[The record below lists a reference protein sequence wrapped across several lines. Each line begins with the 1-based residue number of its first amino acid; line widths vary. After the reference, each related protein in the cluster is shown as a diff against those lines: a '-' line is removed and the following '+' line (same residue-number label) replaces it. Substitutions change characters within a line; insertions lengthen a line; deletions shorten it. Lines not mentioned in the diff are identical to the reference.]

1 MYADAKDQEGQD
13 AVIATLK
20 RTMGKSS
27 SNLTLR
33 DALFNPQYRNA
44 TWINFV
50 YIIFHE
56 LTGVNVINLYS
67 NQMLKQMQDN
77 GSSSLSPRTGTYII
91 GVVES
96 VSALFASLVM
106 IKIFGRRTLVL
117 WGHAA
122 MGVTHLMIAIYNNRG
137 NSTGIIVMMNLF
149 MVAYQ
154 TTSGPVAWVYAAE
167 TNIDAALGFSIL
179 TLWGTVL
186 VLSLVVPNI
195 MNDSSLGPTNT
206 FYLFAAFA
214 VLAVIY
220 VYFFFKETKGLM
232 EKEKKLLYTP
242 KRFLE
247 RKEQLKIEDDYK

>member
-1 MYADAKDQEGQD
+1 M
-13 AVIATLK
+13 IATLK
-20 RTMGKSS
+20 KTMGKGS

-44 TWINFV
+44 TWVNFV

-67 NQMLKQMQDN
+67 NQMLKQMQES
-77 GSSSLSPRTGTYII
+77 GSTSLSPKAGTYII

-106 IKIFGRRTLVL
+106 IKMFGRRTLVL

-122 MGVTHLMIAIYNNRG
+122 MGLAHLFIAIFNNKG
-137 NSTGIIVMMNLF
+137 NNTGVIIMMNLF

-154 TTSGPVAWVYAAE
+154 FTSGPVAWLYAAE

-186 VLSLVVPNI
+186 VLSLVTPNI
-195 MNDSSLGPTNT
+195 MNADSLGPSNT
-206 FYLFAAFA
+206 FYLFVAFA
-214 VLAVIY
+214 AMAVVY
-220 VYFFFKETKGLM
+220 CYFFFKETKGLM
-232 EKEKKLLYTP
+232 EKEKKLIYTP

-247 RKEQLKIEDDYK
+247 RKEQAEIEEGQQK